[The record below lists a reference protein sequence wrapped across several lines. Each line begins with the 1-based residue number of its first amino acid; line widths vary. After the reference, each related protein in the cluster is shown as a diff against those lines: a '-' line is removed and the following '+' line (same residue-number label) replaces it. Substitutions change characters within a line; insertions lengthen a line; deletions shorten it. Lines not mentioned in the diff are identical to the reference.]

1 MLRAKYLKISWR
13 YRLTYI
19 YSVQTLSHLSMHL
32 RWKICWQ
39 GSSRMRCRLTNS
51 DIQTT
56 HDVCVTAPPLPLDCF
71 TASSDRWLA
80 AADVNWN
87 EASRSMSALDRP
99 LGLDSLSWRARPN
112 NAYTNT
118 HSGIQGAF
126 RHIRALSRVSEFDWP
141 RSVSRT
147 FVNNC
152 SNYSEQALNAQGR
165 DWAFGSYTGITL
177 SVPCGRLEVVGQ
189 RFILTSLVAFVYFGA
204 DNENLTA
211 LRRPCPLTRIDLLFS
226 YRTRPQQVR
235 DCMHCQCTTGYTFVG
250 FLILTVFLIFIVT

>member
-13 YRLTYI
+13 YRLTFT

-112 NAYTNT
+112 NAYTQTHTHVYRARSHTSEHSEESDITLLNQSSILRIRKPQPLWLFWARSKRSGSRLRPFGSLSGNYFVDT
-118 HSGIQGAF
+118 WHSGGCQTTFYFDESGC
-126 RHIRALSRVSEFDWP
+126 IRLLR
-141 RSVSRT
+141 
-147 FVNNC
+147 
-152 SNYSEQALNAQGR
+152 
-165 DWAFGSYTGITL
+165 
-177 SVPCGRLEVVGQ
+177 GRLRE
-189 RFILTSLVAFVYFGA
+189 S
-204 DNENLTA
+204 
-211 LRRPCPLTRIDLLFS
+211 
-226 YRTRPQQVR
+226 
-235 DCMHCQCTTGYTFVG
+235 
-250 FLILTVFLIFIVT
+250 